1 MSPAHVEAG
10 INIKNAVGNN
20 PSAYKPM
27 FRRSSQI
34 ENGHGSVQY
43 AGGGQEISLRL
54 NRQFYN
60 SFSISVRF
68 FAMLQG
74 FFPGL

>member
-10 INIKNAVGNN
+10 INIKNAVENN

-34 ENGHGSVQY
+34 ENGYGS
-43 AGGGQEISLRL
+43 
-54 NRQFYN
+54 
-60 SFSISVRF
+60 
-68 FAMLQG
+68 LQSA
-74 FFPGL
+74 